1 MTTSTVHPSHDRAT
15 RYTVG
20 AWVVLMI
27 LTGATWWIGAD
38 HDPAG
43 LGRDI
48 AMVSLL
54 VLTFAKIYVV
64 GHTFMEL
71 REAAAWLHRT
81 FAGWCVALCLVL
93 SVFYL
98 VRIA

>member
-1 MTTSTVHPSHDRAT
+1 MTAPARSKPHDLTT
-15 RYTVG
+15 RYTIG
-20 AWVVLMI
+20 AWVLLMI

-48 AMVSLL
+48 SMVSLL

-71 REAAAWLHRT
+71 REAAPWLHRT
-81 FAGWCVALCLVL
+81 FIAWCVGLCVVL
-93 SVFYL
+93 SVYYL
-98 VRIA
+98 YRIA